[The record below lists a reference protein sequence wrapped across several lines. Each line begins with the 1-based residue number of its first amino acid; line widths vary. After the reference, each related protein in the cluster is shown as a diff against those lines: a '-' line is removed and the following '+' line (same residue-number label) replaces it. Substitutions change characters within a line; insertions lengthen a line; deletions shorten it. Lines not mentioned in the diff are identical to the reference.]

1 MVDPHDEIWFDEAAG
16 PVVRFY
22 TVTGGRT
29 RPSATGFDL
38 VAFVVTVQTA
48 TPVSDA
54 RLHPEHL
61 TVLDF
66 CRRPVPVA
74 ELAARLDLPVGVVR
88 VLLGDL
94 LDRRLITVQEPK
106 GNRAGLPDRRL
117 LEKLVTGLREL

>member
-1 MVDPHDEIWFDEAAG
+1 
-16 PVVRFY
+16 VVRFY

-106 GNRAGLPDRRL
+106 GSRAGLPDRRL